1 MNEKLSQPH
10 FQTFFNK
17 FIFFENMDRVH
28 SFGPNSVYVMNK
40 GLRAI
45 AHVFSNGLIQKE
57 RYHEVL

>member
-1 MNEKLSQPH
+1 
-10 FQTFFNK
+10 
-17 FIFFENMDRVH
+17 
-28 SFGPNSVYVMNK
+28 MNK